1 MSSPITTPQPRGWRY
16 GTVLF
21 AGMFLLIS
29 GVLGA
34 LRGLA
39 TLFNN
44 TLYVSTPKYIFAFN
58 VTTWGWIHLVWGVVL
73 VVIGGLILAERPIG
87 RILALVPVTIAILI
101 NFASMPLYPFWSVAL
116 LVFNAIVIWAL
127 CTAEFRD

>member
-1 MSSPITTPQPRGWRY
+1 M
-16 GTVLF
+16 LF